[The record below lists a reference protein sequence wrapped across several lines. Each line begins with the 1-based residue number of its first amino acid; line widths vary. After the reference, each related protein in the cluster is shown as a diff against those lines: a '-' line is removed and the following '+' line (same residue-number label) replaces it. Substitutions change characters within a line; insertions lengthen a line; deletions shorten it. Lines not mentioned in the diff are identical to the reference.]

1 MSDNLNLYIVDL
13 QTNRAERLST
23 VFSFI
28 GEPHAVLAPEA
39 ALDKL
44 QLHFASVV
52 VVGATGTLDAATL
65 IRQFPACA
73 FIVIGD
79 SLAFLL
85 EHANVV
91 GVLTEPFA
99 YASLTQLLRDAQ
111 QYHRLLPTLKPQ
123 DSQVKFDG
131 MVGQT
136 PAMQKIRFLIQQVAK
151 TEANVL
157 VLGPSGTG
165 KEVVARNIHLLSHR
179 ASGPFVPI
187 NCGAIPAELLESELF
202 GHEKGAFTGAIST
215 RKGRFELAQG
225 GTLFLDEI
233 GDMPQPMQV
242 KLLRVLQERLFERV
256 GGAHVLKADVRIIAA
271 THRDLEQMITD
282 GGFREDLYYRLNV
295 FPIETPALQERVDD
309 LPLLINELLGRQV
322 QAHQAMVK
330 FTERAMESL
339 KLHPWPGNVRELANL
354 LERMVIMYPD
364 QVVDIAELP
373 KKYQHLDVES
383 YQPIYPEA
391 LQERDL
397 LNSLFQDTDDAS
409 IQDDPLNALTMAE
422 HETRYLS
429 GTFAGEATQDLPADG
444 IDLKEFLAD
453 LEIRFISQALERHDF
468 IVARAAEIL
477 GLRRTTLVEKMRK
490 YNLGKDES

>member
-1 MSDNLNLYIVDL
+1 MSDMPNLYIFDL
-13 QTNRAERLST
+13 QFNRAERLST

-28 GEPHAVLAPEA
+28 GEAHQQLVQEQVY
-39 ALDKL
+39 DKL
-44 QLHFASVV
+44 QSNPESVV
-52 VVGATGTLDAATL
+52 VLGATNSLEPAAL
-65 IRQFPACA
+65 IRQFPASA
-73 FIVIGD
+73 FIVIGEH
-79 SLAFLL
+79 LAFLL

-91 GVLTEPFA
+91 GVLSEPFA

-111 QYHRLLPTLKPQ
+111 QYHRLLPTHNT
-123 DSQVKFDG
+123 SENQVKFDG

-165 KEVVARNIHLLSHR
+165 KEVVARNIHLLSNR
-179 ASGPFVPI
+179 AGGPFVPI

-242 KLLRVLQERLFERV
+242 KLLRVLQERIFERV
-256 GGAHVLKADVRIIAA
+256 GGTQILKADVRIIAA
-271 THRDLEQMITD
+271 THRDLETMITE

-295 FPIETPALQERVDD
+295 FPIETPALSERTDD
-309 LPLLINELLGRQV
+309 LPLLINELLNRQY
-322 QAHQAMVK
+322 QSHQAKVK
-330 FTERAMESL
+330 FTERALESL
-339 KLHPWPGNVRELANL
+339 KLHSWPGNVRELSNL
-354 LERMVIMYPD
+354 LERMVIMYPE
-364 QVVDIAELP
+364 QTVDIAELP
-373 KKYQHLDVES
+373 KKYQHLEVES
-383 YQPIYPEA
+383 YQPVYPEA

-397 LNSLFQDTDDAS
+397 LNSLFQTEEPEECSDAS
-409 IQDDPLNALTMAE
+409 LELVSDAPLAFG
-422 HETRYLS
+422 S
-429 GTFAGEATQDLPADG
+429 VTQDLPDDG
-444 IDLKEFLAD
+444 LDLKEFLAE

-490 YNLGKDES
+490 YNLGKEE

>member
-1 MSDNLNLYIVDL
+1 MSENPNLYIFDL
-13 QTNRAERLST
+13 QSNRAERLST

-28 GEPHAVLAPEA
+28 GERHQLLTTEQVK
-39 ALDKL
+39 DKL
-44 QLHFASVV
+44 QLHPESVV
-52 VVGATGTLDAATL
+52 VLGATEALEPAAL

-73 FIVIGD
+73 FIVIGE

-85 EHANVV
+85 EHANVI

-111 QYHRLLPTLKPQ
+111 QYHRLLPTHKAQ

-136 PAMQKIRFLIQQVAK
+136 PVMQKIRFLIQQVAK

-165 KEVVARNIHLLSHR
+165 KEVVARNIHLLSNR
-179 ASGPFVPI
+179 ANGPFVPI

-242 KLLRVLQERLFERV
+242 KLLRVLQERIFERV
-256 GGAHVLKADVRIIAA
+256 GGSQILKADVRIIAA
-271 THRDLEQMITD
+271 THRDLESMITE

-295 FPIETPALQERVDD
+295 FPIETPALNERADD
-309 LPLLINELLGRQV
+309 LPLLINELLNRQY
-322 QAHQAMVK
+322 QSHQARVK
-330 FTERAMESL
+330 FTERALESL
-339 KLHPWPGNVRELANL
+339 KLHNWPGNVRELSNL

-364 QVVDIAELP
+364 QTVDIAELP
-373 KKYQHLDVES
+373 KKYQHLEVDS
-383 YQPIYPEA
+383 YQPVYPEA

-397 LNSLFQDTDDAS
+397 LNSLFQTDEADEQAELQAAFAAS
-409 IQDDPLNALTMAE
+409 SAE
-422 HETRYLS
+422 DMSYL
-429 GTFAGEATQDLPADG
+429 AQDLPHEG
-444 IDLKEFLAD
+444 LDLKEFLAE
-453 LEIRFISQALERHDF
+453 LEIRFISQALERHDY

-490 YNLGKDES
+490 YNLGKDE

>member
-1 MSDNLNLYIVDL
+1 MLMSENPNLYIVDM
-13 QTNRAERLST
+13 QAGRRERLST
-23 VFSFI
+23 VLSFI
-28 GEPHAVLAPEA
+28 GEAHHLLTPDTVIN
-39 ALDKL
+39 KL
-44 QLHFASVV
+44 QLHPESVV
-52 VVGATGTLDAATL
+52 LLGATEQVEPAML

-73 FIVIGD
+73 FIVISD

-85 EHANVV
+85 EHANVI
-91 GVLTEPFA
+91 GVLSEHFA

-111 QYHRLLPTLKPQ
+111 QYHRLLPTHKKLDNQ
-123 DSQVKFDG
+123 AKFDG
-131 MVGQT
+131 MVGQA
-136 PAMQKIRFLIQQVAK
+136 PAMQKIRFLIQQVAR

-242 KLLRVLQERLFERV
+242 KLLRVLQERIFERV
-256 GGAHVLKADVRIIAA
+256 GGSQILKADVRIIAA
-271 THRDLEQMITD
+271 THRDLETMIAE
-282 GGFREDLYYRLNV
+282 GSFREDLYYRLNV
-295 FPIETPALQERVDD
+295 FPIETPALHERAED
-309 LPLLINELLGRQV
+309 LPLLINELLNRQY
-322 QAHQAMVK
+322 QSHQAKVK
-330 FTERAMESL
+330 FTERAIESL
-339 KLHPWPGNVRELANL
+339 KLHSWPGNVRELGNL

-364 QVVDIAELP
+364 QVIDVAELP
-373 KKYQHLDVES
+373 KKYQHLEVES
-383 YQPIYPEA
+383 YQPVYPEA

-397 LNSLFQDTDDAS
+397 LNALFQTDDNDDDANEERVAATSPISLETSFAVQS
-409 IQDDPLNALTMAE
+409 IL
-422 HETRYLS
+422 H
-429 GTFAGEATQDLPADG
+429 DLPHDG
-444 IDLKEFLAD
+444 LDLKEFLAE

-490 YNLGKDES
+490 YNLGKDD

>member
-1 MSDNLNLYIVDL
+1 MSDIPNLYIFDL
-13 QTNRAERLST
+13 QSNRAERLST

-28 GEPHAVLAPEA
+28 GETHQQLNTDVVK
-39 ALDKL
+39 DKL
-44 QLHFASVV
+44 QHYPESVV
-52 VVGATGTLDAATL
+52 VLGATGALEPAAL

-85 EHANVV
+85 EHANVI
-91 GVLTEPFA
+91 GVLSEPFA

-111 QYHRLLPTLKPQ
+111 QYHRLLPTHKTQ

-165 KEVVARNIHLLSHR
+165 KEVVARNIHLLSNR
-179 ASGPFVPI
+179 ANGPFVPI

-242 KLLRVLQERLFERV
+242 KLLRVLQERIFERV
-256 GGAHVLKADVRIIAA
+256 GGTQILKADVRIIAA
-271 THRDLEQMITD
+271 THRDLESMITE
-282 GGFREDLYYRLNV
+282 GSFREDLYYRLNV
-295 FPIETPALQERVDD
+295 FPIETPALSERADD
-309 LPLLINELLGRQV
+309 LPLLINELLNRLYQS
-322 QAHQAMVK
+322 HQARVK
-330 FTERAMESL
+330 FTERALESL
-339 KLHPWPGNVRELANL
+339 KLHNWPGNVRELSNL

-364 QVVDIAELP
+364 QTVDIAELP
-373 KKYQHLDVES
+373 KKYQHLEVDS
-383 YQPIYPEA
+383 YQPVYPEA

-397 LNSLFQDTDDAS
+397 LNSLFQTEEIDEQMALQAAFDEPFDGSTDENVS
-409 IQDDPLNALTMAE
+409 
-422 HETRYLS
+422 YL
-429 GTFAGEATQDLPADG
+429 AQDLPHEG
-444 IDLKEFLAD
+444 LDLKEFLAE
-453 LEIRFISQALERHDF
+453 LEIRFISQALERHDY

-490 YNLGKDES
+490 YNLGKEE

>member
-1 MSDNLNLYIVDL
+1 MSDNPNLYIFDL
-13 QTNRAERLST
+13 QSNRAERLST

-28 GEPHAVLAPEA
+28 GERHQLLTTELVK
-39 ALDKL
+39 DKL
-44 QLHFASVV
+44 QLHPESVV
-52 VVGATGTLDAATL
+52 VLGATEALEPAAL

-79 SLAFLL
+79 SLTFLL
-85 EHANVV
+85 EHANVI

-111 QYHRLLPTLKPQ
+111 QYHRLLPTHKTQ
-123 DSQVKFDG
+123 DTQVKFDG

-165 KEVVARNIHLLSHR
+165 KEVVARNIHLLSNR

-242 KLLRVLQERLFERV
+242 KLLRVLQERIFERV
-256 GGAHVLKADVRIIAA
+256 GGTQILKADVRIIAA
-271 THRDLEQMITD
+271 THRDLEAMISE

-295 FPIETPALQERVDD
+295 FPIETPALSERADD
-309 LPLLINELLGRQV
+309 LPLLINELLNRQY
-322 QAHQAMVK
+322 QSHQAKVK
-330 FTERAMESL
+330 FTERALESM
-339 KLHPWPGNVRELANL
+339 KLHNWPGNVRELSNL

-364 QVVDIAELP
+364 QTVDIAELP
-373 KKYQHLDVES
+373 KKYQHLEVDS
-383 YQPIYPEA
+383 YQPVYPEA

-397 LNSLFQDTDDAS
+397 LNSLFQTEEADE
-409 IQDDPLNALTMAE
+409 QAE
-422 HETRYLS
+422 MQITYTTGSAESVSYL
-429 GTFAGEATQDLPADG
+429 AQDLPHDG
-444 IDLKEFLAD
+444 LDLKEFLAE
-453 LEIRFISQALERHDF
+453 LEIRFISQALERHDY

-490 YNLGKDES
+490 YNLGKEE

>member
-1 MSDNLNLYIVDL
+1 MSDNPNLYIFDL
-13 QTNRAERLST
+13 QSNRAERLST

-28 GEPHAVLAPEA
+28 GESHQLLTTELVK
-39 ALDKL
+39 DKL
-44 QLHFASVV
+44 QLHPESVV
-52 VVGATGTLDAATL
+52 VLGATEALEPAAL

-85 EHANVV
+85 EHANVI

-111 QYHRLLPTLKPQ
+111 QYHRLLPTHKTQ
-123 DSQVKFDG
+123 DTQVKFDG

-179 ASGPFVPI
+179 ANGPFVPI

-242 KLLRVLQERLFERV
+242 KLLRVLQERIFERV
-256 GGAHVLKADVRIIAA
+256 GGSQLLKADVRIIAA
-271 THRDLEQMITD
+271 THRDLESMITE
-282 GGFREDLYYRLNV
+282 GSFREDLYYRLNV
-295 FPIETPALQERVDD
+295 FPIETPALNERADD
-309 LPLLINELLGRQV
+309 LPLLINELLNRQYPS
-322 QAHQAMVK
+322 HQARVK
-330 FTERAMESL
+330 FTERALESL
-339 KLHPWPGNVRELANL
+339 KLHNWPGNVRELSNL

-364 QVVDIAELP
+364 QTVDIAELP
-373 KKYQHLDVES
+373 KKYQHLEVDS
-383 YQPIYPEA
+383 YQPVYPEA

-397 LNSLFQDTDDAS
+397 LNSLFQTDEADEQAELQAAFTAS
-409 IQDDPLNALTMAE
+409 SAE
-422 HETRYLS
+422 DMSYL
-429 GTFAGEATQDLPADG
+429 AQDLPHEG
-444 IDLKEFLAD
+444 LDLKEFLAE
-453 LEIRFISQALERHDF
+453 LEIRFISQALERHDY

-490 YNLGKDES
+490 YNLGKEE

>member
-1 MSDNLNLYIVDL
+1 MSENPNLYIFDL
-13 QTNRAERLST
+13 QANRAERLAT

-28 GEPHAVLAPEA
+28 GESYQLLTSETIF
-39 ALDKL
+39 DKL
-44 QLHFASVV
+44 QLHPASVV
-52 VVGATGTLDAATL
+52 ILGATDALEPAVL
-65 IRQFPACA
+65 IRQFPASA
-73 FIVIGD
+73 FIVIGE
-79 SLAFLL
+79 SLSFLL
-85 EHANVV
+85 EHANVI
-91 GVLTEPFA
+91 GILSEPFA
-99 YASLTQLLRDAQ
+99 YTSLTQLLRDAQ
-111 QYHRLLPTLKPQ
+111 QYHRLLPTHKTL

-165 KEVVARNIHLLSHR
+165 KEVVARNIHLLSNR
-179 ASGPFVPI
+179 ANGPFVPI

-242 KLLRVLQERLFERV
+242 KLLRVLQERIFERV
-256 GGAHVLKADVRIIAA
+256 GGSQILKADVRIIAA
-271 THRDLEQMITD
+271 THRDLESMITE
-282 GGFREDLYYRLNV
+282 GSFREDLYYRLNV
-295 FPIETPALQERVDD
+295 FPIETPALSQRVED
-309 LPLLINELLGRQV
+309 LPLLINELLNRQYPS
-322 QAHQAMVK
+322 HQAKIK
-330 FTERAMESL
+330 FTERAIESL
-339 KLHPWPGNVRELANL
+339 KMHSWPGNVRELSNL

-364 QVVDIAELP
+364 QTVDVAELP
-373 KKYQHLDVES
+373 KKYQHLEVDT
-383 YQPIYPEA
+383 YQPVYPEA

-397 LNSLFQDTDDAS
+397 LNSLFQTEETEEAAELAMAFS
-409 IQDDPLNALTMAE
+409 STTELTMVQ
-422 HETRYLS
+422 LS
-429 GTFAGEATQDLPADG
+429 QDLPEQG
-444 IDLKEFLAD
+444 LDLKEFLAE
-453 LEIRFISQALERHDF
+453 LEIRFISQALERHDY

-490 YNLGKDES
+490 YNLGKEE

>member
-1 MSDNLNLYIVDL
+1 MSDNPNLYIFDL
-13 QTNRAERLST
+13 QSNRAERLST

-28 GEPHAVLAPEA
+28 GERHQLLTTELVK
-39 ALDKL
+39 DKL
-44 QLHFASVV
+44 QLHPESVV
-52 VVGATGTLDAATL
+52 VLGATEALEPAAL

-85 EHANVV
+85 EHANVI

-111 QYHRLLPTLKPQ
+111 QYHRLLPTHKTQ
-123 DSQVKFDG
+123 DTQVKFDG

-179 ASGPFVPI
+179 ANGPFVPI

-242 KLLRVLQERLFERV
+242 KLLRVLQERIFERV
-256 GGAHVLKADVRIIAA
+256 GGSQLLKADVRIIAA
-271 THRDLEQMITD
+271 THRDLESMITE
-282 GGFREDLYYRLNV
+282 GSFREDLYYRLNV
-295 FPIETPALQERVDD
+295 FPIETPALNERADD
-309 LPLLINELLGRQV
+309 LPLLINELLNRQYPS
-322 QAHQAMVK
+322 HQARVK
-330 FTERAMESL
+330 FTERALESL
-339 KLHPWPGNVRELANL
+339 KLHNWPGNVRELSNL

-364 QVVDIAELP
+364 QTVDIAELP
-373 KKYQHLDVES
+373 KKYQHLEVDS
-383 YQPIYPEA
+383 YQPVYPEA

-397 LNSLFQDTDDAS
+397 LNSLFQTDEADEQAELQAAFTAS
-409 IQDDPLNALTMAE
+409 SAE
-422 HETRYLS
+422 DMSYL
-429 GTFAGEATQDLPADG
+429 AQDLPHEG
-444 IDLKEFLAD
+444 LDLKEFLAE
-453 LEIRFISQALERHDF
+453 LEIRFISQALERHDY

-490 YNLGKDES
+490 YNLGKED

>member
-1 MSDNLNLYIVDL
+1 MSENPNLYIVDL
-13 QTNRAERLST
+13 QTSRCERLST

-28 GEPHAVLAPEA
+28 GEAYQLLTLDTVI
-39 ALDKL
+39 DKL
-44 QLHFASVV
+44 QLHPDSVV
-52 VVGATGTLDAATL
+52 LLGATDQLEPAKL

-73 FIVIGD
+73 FIVISE

-85 EHANVV
+85 EHANVI
-91 GVLTEPFA
+91 GVLSEPFA

-111 QYHRLLPTLKPQ
+111 QYHRLLPTHKNQ

-165 KEVVARNIHLLSHR
+165 KEVVARNIHLLSNR

-242 KLLRVLQERLFERV
+242 KLLRVLQERIFERV
-256 GGAHVLKADVRIIAA
+256 GGTQVLKADVRIIAA
-271 THRDLEQMITD
+271 THRDLEAMIAE
-282 GGFREDLYYRLNV
+282 GSFREDLYYRLNV
-295 FPIETPALQERVDD
+295 FPIDTPALHERAED
-309 LPLLINELLGRQV
+309 LPLLINELLSRQY
-322 QAHQAMVK
+322 QAHQAKVK
-330 FTERAMESL
+330 FTERALESL
-339 KLHPWPGNVRELANL
+339 KLHPWPGNVRELGNL

-364 QVVDIAELP
+364 QMVDVAELP

-383 YQPIYPEA
+383 YQPVYPEA

-397 LNSLFQDTDDAS
+397 LNALFQTDDN
-409 IQDDPLNALTMAE
+409 DDNDNAEGL
-422 HETRYLS
+422 
-429 GTFAGEATQDLPADG
+429 EATSSYITAADFTVQSTLHDLPYDG
-444 IDLKEFLAD
+444 LDLKEFLAE

-490 YNLGKDES
+490 YNLGKEE